1 MPATKGYRKKM
12 RKLFSKSRA
21 RKGLSQYMVEY
32 EIGER
37 VHININPIN
46 VITAPHKRYQGM
58 TGIIVG
64 KRGKA
69 YIVEVKLGSKTK
81 KIITTKEHLMKCTS
95 SPQAN
100 INLTSSQGQAK

>member
-1 MPATKGYRKKM
+1 MPATKGYRKKT
-12 RKLFSKSRA
+12 RKLLSKSRA
-21 RKGLSQYMVEY
+21 RRGLSQYMIDY
-32 EIGER
+32 NIGEK

-58 TGIIVG
+58 TGVIVG

-69 YIVEVKLGSKTK
+69 YIVEVKLGSKIK
-81 KIITTKEHLMKCTS
+81 KIITTKEHLMKQEGFNQ
-95 SPQAN
+95 PN